1 MTGINNYTDRG
12 LVSAIQLGQDL
23 NAVLKYL
30 YHEYFEGLRI
40 YIEQNNGSRQDAED
54 VFQEVLVSFIELVR
68 LNKFRG
74 DSSVKT
80 FLFSLNRNIW
90 FNELRKKGRTQAREI
105 KYEKEKEDKVPD
117 TSQHIASR
125 ESRRQIME
133 MVERLGEG
141 CKKIL
146 VAYYYENLSMK
157 EILEQTEYETEQV
170 VRNKKYKCLKQLE
183 QLLMANPTMAK
194 IFKTALMYE

>member
-1 MTGINNYTDRG
+1 MTGINNYTDRE

-54 VFQEVLVSFIELVR
+54 VFQEVMVSFIELVK

-105 KYEKEKEDKVPD
+105 KYEKEKDDKVPD